1 MIGRSE
7 PSAGTAFFKATL
19 AGSIR
24 KAKKKRLVLVL
35 RIRMKAIKFIK
46 IIKLTSQNDFF
57 YK

>member
-7 PSAGTAFFKATL
+7 PSAETAFFKATL

-46 IIKLTSQNDFF
+46 INKVYIPKRFF
-57 YK
+57 NK